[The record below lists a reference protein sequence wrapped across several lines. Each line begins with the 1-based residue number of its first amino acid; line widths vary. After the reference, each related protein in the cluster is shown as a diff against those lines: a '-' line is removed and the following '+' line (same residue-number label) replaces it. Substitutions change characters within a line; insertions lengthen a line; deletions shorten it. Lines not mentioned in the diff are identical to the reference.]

1 MLVMTK
7 KDNRDIAKVLD
18 VLSCKL
24 FACTDEDR
32 DEIKKELKKIWKSS
46 NKGWPT
52 GMLECFAEKIMYDF
66 HWTDTM
72 VHYNHNSGKTL
83 DENDEINSISD
94 ENKKK
99 WA

>member
-7 KDNRDIAKVLD
+7 KDNDDIAKDID
-18 VLSCKL
+18 VLSRKL
-24 FACTDEDR
+24 SACTDEDR
-32 DEIKKELKKIWKSS
+32 DEIIKKVGKIWNNRK
-46 NKGWPT
+46 KGWPIE
-52 GMLECFAEKIMYDF
+52 MIEYCAARIVYDF

-72 VHYNHNSGKTL
+72 VHYNHNSEKTL
-83 DENDEINSISD
+83 DENNEINNISD

>member
-1 MLVMTK
+1 M
-7 KDNRDIAKVLD
+7 I
-18 VLSCKL
+18 
-24 FACTDEDR
+24 DR
-32 DEIKKELKKIWKSS
+32 YARKELKKIWKSS

>member
-1 MLVMTK
+1 MAK
-7 KDNRDIAKVLD
+7 NDNDDIAKVLD

-32 DEIKKELKKIWKSS
+32 DEIIKKLVKAWK
-46 NKGWPT
+46 NRKKGWPIE
-52 GMLECFAEKIMYDF
+52 MIEYFAGRIVYDF
-66 HWTDTM
+66 YWTQPM
-72 VHYNHNSGKTL
+72 VHYSNNNEKVLVENS
-83 DENDEINSISD
+83 EINSISD